1 MGQIKDNYN
10 ELQLGFLKT
19 VQPNSFS
26 KFLCV
31 PEVKCNTW
39 DNFFCL
45 LQVISLLTLS
55 LIASGS

>member
-1 MGQIKDNYN
+1 MGKIKDNYN

-19 VQPNSFS
+19 VKPNSFS

-31 PEVKCNTW
+31 SEFKCNTW

-45 LQVISLLTLS
+45 LQVISLLTPS